1 MQHKL
6 CVLRESAASVQQQ
19 DVSSSP
25 SCNNIHLPA
34 LALQVANVLRAR
46 SAEGL
51 SALSFELE
59 SWGLL
64 VHATYGY
71 MRGLPFSAY
80 GEAVMMFAQNVLLLA
95 LIYRYARM
103 PASRAMAVAVVA
115 ASVVAA
121 VFTGR
126 CQDACRTAWWHVCMQ
141 HSCRTHWEGK
151 GQLLVFV
158 SPLWVLL
165 LQAVH
170 AGHLGPLQAGFCTAP
185 AQLRTTAKKSSVS
198 LPSSACNCSVISTW
212 PAPGPALNQ
221 HSAQHTAQHSP
232 ASCSA
237 WRQSSAPLL
246 LHHRLGW
253 CADPAA
259 CQTAGHIPAD
269 LAMRAQLL

>member
-1 MQHKL
+1 M
-6 CVLRESAASVQQQ
+6 
-19 DVSSSP
+19 
-25 SCNNIHLPA
+25 
-34 LALQVANVLRAR
+34 LRAR

-170 AGHLGPLQAGFCTAP
+170 AGHLGPLQAGFCTALSTASHHSQEKLSISAQQCMQLQRDQHMASTRSSTEP
-185 AQLRTTAKKSSVS
+185 AQR
-198 LPSSACNCSVISTW
+198 
-212 PAPGPALNQ
+212 PA
-221 HSAQHTAQHSP
+221 HRSAQPCIMLSM
-232 ASCSA
+232 
-237 WRQSSAPLL
+237 APE
-246 LHHRLGW
+246 
-253 CADPAA
+253 
-259 CQTAGHIPAD
+259 
-269 LAMRAQLL
+269 

>member
-1 MQHKL
+1 MGMQHK
-6 CVLRESAASVQQQ
+6 ESTALSKQW
-19 DVSSSP
+19 DVFNGW
-25 SCNNIHLPA
+25 SCNNMHLPV

-71 MRGLPFSAY
+71 LKGLSFSAY
-80 GEAVMMFAQNVLLLA
+80 GEAVMMLAQNVLLLA

-126 CQDACRTAWWHVCMQ
+126 SEDACRPAWWHVCLK

-151 GQLLVFV
+151 GQLLGFV
-158 SPLWVLL
+158 IPLWCSLWQEV
-165 LQAVH
+165 QVWHVGAQ
-170 AGHLGPLQAGFCTAP
+170 QAGPCTA
-185 AQLRTTAKKSSVS
+185 LSTASNNSQENFS
-198 LPSSACNCSVISTW
+198 FATQQCMH
-212 PAPGPALNQ
+212 A
-221 HSAQHTAQHSP
+221 
-232 ASCSA
+232 
-237 WRQSSAPLL
+237 
-246 LHHRLGW
+246 
-253 CADPAA
+253 
-259 CQTAGHIPAD
+259 
-269 LAMRAQLL
+269 